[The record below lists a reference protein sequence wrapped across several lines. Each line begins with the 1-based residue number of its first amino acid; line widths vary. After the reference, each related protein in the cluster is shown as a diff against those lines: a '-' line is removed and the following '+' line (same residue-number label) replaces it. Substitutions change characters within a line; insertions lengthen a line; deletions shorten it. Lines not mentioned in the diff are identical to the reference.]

1 MAGYESWHAGFALS
15 IFEIFLS
22 FPSLIADI
30 YRGHTL
36 LFLFFL
42 FFCLQTFSQQ
52 SRFLAFGNSFS
63 NFSFFRH
70 LLPDFFFYPALSFFS
85 TLHLHSAHLTRGDIW
100 WAAPP
105 SHAERKQAS
114 AHLAESGTHLT
125 EIFVKQQITWLR
137 LLQGAAVAVW
147 RIRNIPQ
154 PHLRS
159 RADTLQ
165 RCRRRNDEDANGPA
179 SCCHWYKIKVFS
191 HLRIRLF
198 TPDPGRNARFLIQ
211 GILFR
216 RVSQSE
222 RSFAQGAKR
231 KRSSAL

>member
-1 MAGYESWHAGFALS
+1 MLWEVSSCFNHWCIKESEHNWLFDCFAAGYESWRAGFVLS

-22 FPSLIADI
+22 FPSLIAYI
-30 YRGHTL
+30 YRGHSL
-36 LFLFFL
+36 LFLFFR

-52 SRFLAFGNSFS
+52 SRFFAFGNSF
-63 NFSFFRH
+63 FKFL
-70 LLPDFFFYPALSFFS
+70 LLPSPSAWFFLSILLSLFFS

-105 SHAERKQAS
+105 LHAERKQAS

-154 PHLRS
+154 FHLRS

-179 SCCHWYKIKVFS
+179 SSCHRCKIKVFS

-198 TPDPGRNARFLIQ
+198 TPDRGRNAMF
-211 GILFR
+211 
-216 RVSQSE
+216 
-222 RSFAQGAKR
+222 
-231 KRSSAL
+231 